1 MPKNKTIEFDF
12 SILPE
17 YSGPTET
24 VESPK
29 ENKIENQ
36 LIIEQDK
43 TTQEVTSTDVKPVER
58 ALNILN
64 NVNGSSQV
72 QPNNSNGSSNL
83 AQKPDPRT
91 SCSPKETDSLFFK
104 YGMFSLAALS
114 FLMMIK

>member
-12 SILPE
+12 QILPE

-64 NVNGSSQV
+64 NVSEQTQQ

-83 AQKPDPRT
+83 QTSEPSNFSQNPDPRT
-91 SCSPKETDSLFFK
+91 SCSPKKE
-104 YGMFSLAALS
+104 
-114 FLMMIK
+114 